1 MSWIWLLTRS
11 TQQAAAGL
19 ASIKRVGMPNDV
31 AQVVCFLASDAAE
44 WINGKT
50 IGVDGGAWR

>member
-1 MSWIWLLTRS
+1 MSWIRLLTRFM
-11 TQQAAAGL
+11 QQLAAAV
-19 ASIKRVGMPNDV
+19 ASIKRVGMPADV

-44 WINGKT
+44 WITGKT